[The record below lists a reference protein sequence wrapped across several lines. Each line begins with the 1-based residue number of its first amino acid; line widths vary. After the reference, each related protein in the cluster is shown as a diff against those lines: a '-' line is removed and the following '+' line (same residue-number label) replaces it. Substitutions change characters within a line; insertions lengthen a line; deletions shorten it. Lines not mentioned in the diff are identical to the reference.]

1 MNCSIIHWFSLQKQL
16 LTNWISDIRSD
27 EIVDNIKE
35 EIFSIGMVLWIILLV
50 LGIISFAIEI
60 TLALIT

>member
-1 MNCSIIHWFSLQKQL
+1 MN
-16 LTNWISDIRSD
+16 
-27 EIVDNIKE
+27 NIKE
-35 EIFSIGMVLWIILLV
+35 ELFSIGMVLWIILLV

>member
-1 MNCSIIHWFSLQKQL
+1 M
-16 LTNWISDIRSD
+16 NWISDIRSD
-27 EIVDNIKE
+27 KIMNNIKE
-35 EIFSIGMVLWIILLV
+35 ELFSIGMVLWIILLV